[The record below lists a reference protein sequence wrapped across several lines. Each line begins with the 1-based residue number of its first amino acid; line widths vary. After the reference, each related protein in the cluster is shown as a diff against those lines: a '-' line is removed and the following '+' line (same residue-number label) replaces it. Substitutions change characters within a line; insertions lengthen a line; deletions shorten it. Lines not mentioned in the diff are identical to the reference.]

1 MTLLSI
7 PTLSIP
13 KVRQL
18 VDGRLDGVPL
28 ALAVALVD
36 VGAGVADDVH
46 ADFLRNL
53 QALHPG
59 DEGGA
64 EAVEA
69 LPGLL
74 APAGGGVAGVDAGG
88 LDELD
93 EEGAW
98 ACIAA

>member
-1 MTLLSI
+1 M
-7 PTLSIP
+7 
-13 KVRQL
+13 
-18 VDGRLDGVPL
+18 
-28 ALAVALVD
+28 D

-46 ADFLRNL
+46 ADFLRDL
-53 QALHPG
+53 EALHPG

-69 LPGLL
+69 LPRLL

>member
-1 MTLLSI
+1 ML
-7 PTLSIP
+7 PQ
-13 KVRQL
+13 VRQL

-28 ALAVALVD
+28 ALAVALMD

-46 ADFLRNL
+46 ADFLRDL
-53 QALHPG
+53 EALHPG

-69 LPGLL
+69 FPGLL
-74 APAGGGVAGVDAGG
+74 APAGGSVAGVDPGG

-98 ACIAA
+98 ARVAA

>member
-1 MTLLSI
+1 MLVA
-7 PTLSIP
+7 
-13 KVRQL
+13 KVRQF
-18 VDGRLDGVPL
+18 VDRRFDGIPL

-46 ADFLRNL
+46 ADFLRDL
-53 QALHPG
+53 EALHPG

-74 APAGGGVAGVDAGG
+74 AAAGGGVAGVDACG